1 MRVTKK
7 STEATNN
14 QADKVAQFYAQLLT
28 LSTVAK
34 PLTVKQYQELLQEF
48 LSIHKTNK
56 LTRTSSTKMLLVFST
71 ITATYL
77 NAQQKALY
85 GVRGHVFTPEQC
97 AGMLQLQL
105 AATAAV

>member
-1 MRVTKK
+1 MRITKK
-7 STEATNN
+7 PAKTASS
-14 QADKVAQFYAQLLT
+14 QSDKVAQFYAQLLT

-34 PLTVKQYQELLQEF
+34 PLTVKQYQERLQEF

-56 LTRTSSTKMLLVFST
+56 LTRTTSSKMLLAFST